1 MNESELS
8 PVHAL
13 PSGLC
18 EDCTGEAT
26 ALVRRMAKGD
36 GSALAELHG
45 MWCPVLLG
53 IACRMLGDRRE
64 AEEVVQ
70 DTFVRMWHR
79 AAEYDPHQ
87 SPPFVWA
94 FAVMRGYCIDRLRF
108 RHRAKRDSS
117 RVVPLHLHASPE
129 KSEDPRV
136 MAIDDW
142 HRVRAAIDQLDP
154 DERSCLELAVFL
166 EYTHSEISEH
176 LGTPLG
182 TIKNRLR
189 RALEKTRNLLSRHE
203 L

>member
-1 MNESELS
+1 MIESDLS
-8 PVHAL
+8 PILPL

-18 EDCTGEAT
+18 EDTTGEAV
-26 ALVRRMAKGD
+26 AMIGRMARGD
-36 GSALAELHG
+36 GGALAELHD
-45 MWCPVLLG
+45 MWGATLLG
-53 IACRMLGDRRE
+53 VACRMLGDRRE

-79 AAEYDPHQ
+79 SAEYDPHQ

-94 FAVMRGYCIDRLRF
+94 FAVLRGYCIDRLRF

-117 RVVPLHLHASPE
+117 RVVPIHLHAPPE
-129 KSEDPRV
+129 KTEDPRV
-136 MAIDDW
+136 MAVDDW
-142 HRVRAAIDQLDP
+142 RRVRAALDNLPP

-166 EYTHSEISEH
+166 EYTHSEISEQ

-182 TIKNRLR
+182 TVKHRLR
-189 RALEKTRNLLSRHE
+189 RALDKVRHQLSRYE